1 MATTTGRIQGTARVS
16 ILGIDAGGTM
26 TDTIAVD
33 ERGQFTIGKA
43 LTTPQD
49 ESIGFF
55 ESVEDALGYWNA
67 TADEVF
73 PQLDASIYA
82 GTTMLNTLLRRRG
95 RKLGLLTTAGFEDD
109 MLMGRGVQAWIS
121 LAYSDRLHAVTHKHP
136 ERLLSRR
143 NVCGITERIDVFGSE
158 AIPLYEHEV
167 EEATRQLIGKGVEA
181 IVIHFLYAYLNPSH
195 ELRTAEIVQRIVE
208 ESGKNGSV
216 EIFCGSVLR
225 PVIRENSRLNCAL
238 LEAYAAAP
246 SRAHLFKIEDA
257 LKAKRYRYQLQT
269 VLAYGGLC
277 NIRYPR
283 LHETFISGPV
293 GGVMAGG
300 YVSDL
305 IGEPNAIVTDM
316 GGTSFDIAAFTEG
329 HIPVKPEPTIA
340 GFTLNLPTLD
350 LESIGAGAGSY
361 IRLDPVTKKIQIGP
375 DGAGADPGP
384 VCFLR
389 GNETLTMTDCDVIL
403 GYLNPDNFLG
413 GNVKLDWDA
422 AFSAVKEQLADPLGV
437 DPYDAAEASVKLLG
451 LSARDAIRRVAGIR
465 GLDTSR
471 YVLFAYGGAGP
482 VHVLEYARGLRFKG
496 IVTFKF
502 AAAFS
507 AFGTTVGD
515 YMHRYSKTV
524 FLFLPPN
531 ADEATKLMVADAVN
545 RTWAELEEEAYEE
558 MGRDGIP
565 RDAVDLAHLVMMRYT
580 GQLNDLEAL
589 SPVSRCESADDVDR
603 IVSDWEALYE
613 RINSRVSKYE
623 QAGYQIFELGLI
635 ARTAKPKPELQRH
648 ELQGED
654 ADPAAARGTR
664 RAYFEGEWHDTPI
677 WEMDGLRAGNLLRG
691 PAIVEHPMT
700 TLVIPPDGRARL
712 DEWEFLWLERE

>member
-1 MATTTGRIQGTARVS
+1 VATTAGRLEGTARVS
-16 ILGIDAGGTM
+16 ILGMDAGGTM

-49 ESIGFF
+49 ESVGFF
-55 ESVEDALGYWNA
+55 ESVADALSYWDS
-67 TADEVF
+67 TVESVF

-82 GTTMLNTLLRRRG
+82 GTTMLNTLLRRSG

-109 MLMGRGVQAWIS
+109 MLIGRGVQAWIS

-143 NVCGITERIDVFGSE
+143 NVCGITERIDVFGTE
-158 AIPLYEHEV
+158 VIPLYEHEV
-167 EEATRQLIGKGVEA
+167 EEATRKLLGKGVEA
-181 IVIHFLYAYLNPSH
+181 IVIHFLYSYLNPSH
-195 ELRTAEIVQRIVE
+195 ELRAEEIVRGIVGE
-208 ESGKNGSV
+208 LGRNGDV
-216 EIFCGSVLR
+216 EIFCGSTVR

-257 LKAKRYRYQLQT
+257 LKANQYRYQLQT

-293 GGVMAGG
+293 GGIMAGG
-300 YVSDL
+300 FVSDL
-305 IGEPNAIVTDM
+305 IGEENVIVTDM
-316 GGTSFDIAAFTEG
+316 GGTSFDIAAFSEG
-329 HIPVKPEPTIA
+329 HIPVKSDPTIA

-361 IRLDPVTKKIQIGP
+361 IRLDPVTNKIEIGP

-384 VCFLR
+384 VCFKR
-389 GNETLTMTDCDVIL
+389 GNETLTMTDCDVAL
-403 GYLNPDNFLG
+403 GYLNPENFLG
-413 GNVKLDWDA
+413 GSVHLDSEV
-422 AFSAVKEQLADPLGV
+422 AFAAVKEQLADPLGV
-437 DPYDAAEASVKLLG
+437 NPYDAAEAAVKLLG

-471 YVLFAYGGAGP
+471 YILFAYGGAGP
-482 VHVLEYARGLRFKG
+482 VHVLEYTRGLRFKG
-496 IVTFKF
+496 VVTFKF

-524 FLFLPPN
+524 FLFLPPQP
-531 ADEATKLMVADAVN
+531 DEPTKLTVADVIN
-545 RTWAELEEEAYEE
+545 RTWVELEEEAYEE

-565 RDAVDLAHLVMMRYT
+565 RDAVDLDHLAMMRYT
-580 GQLNDLEAL
+580 GQLNDLETL
-589 SPVSRCESADDVDR
+589 SPVSRCETAADVDR
-603 IVSDWEALYE
+603 IVSTWEALYE

-623 QAGYQIFELGLI
+623 QAGYQIFELGVV

-648 ELQGED
+648 DLHAGDPDSD
-654 ADPAAARGTR
+654 AQKGTR
-664 RAYFEGEWHDTPI
+664 RAYFEGDWHEASI
-677 WEMDGLRAGNLLRG
+677 WDMDSLRAGNVVHG
-691 PAIVEHPMT
+691 PAIAEHPMT
-700 TLVIPPDGRARL
+700 TLVIPPGSRARL
-712 DEWEFLWLERE
+712 DEWEFLWLERD

>member
-1 MATTTGRIQGTARVS
+1 VATTTGRGEGTGRVS
-16 ILGIDAGGTM
+16 ILGMDAGGTM

-55 ESVEDALGYWNA
+55 ESVGDALSYWDA
-67 TADEVF
+67 TAEDVF

-109 MLMGRGVQAWIS
+109 VLIGRGVQAWIS
-121 LAYSDRLHAVTHKHP
+121 LAYSDRLHAVTHRHP

-143 NVCGITERIDVFGSE
+143 NVYGITERVDVFGNE

-167 EEATRQLIGKGVEA
+167 EGATRKLVAKGVDA
-181 IVIHFLYAYLNPSH
+181 IVIHFLYSYLNPNH
-195 ELRTAEIVQRIVE
+195 ELRAEEIARRVVDELGQ
-208 ESGKNGSV
+208 NGDI
-216 EIFCGSVLR
+216 EIFCGSTVR

-257 LKAKRYRYQLQT
+257 LKAKQYRYQLQT

-300 YVSDL
+300 FVSDL
-305 IGEPNAIVTDM
+305 IGEENVIVTDM
-316 GGTSFDIAAFTEG
+316 GGTSFDIAAFSEG

-361 IRLDPVTKKIQIGP
+361 IRLDPVTKKIEIGP

-384 VCFLR
+384 VCFSR
-389 GNETLTMTDCDVIL
+389 GNETLTMTDCDVAL
-403 GYLNPDNFLG
+403 GYLNPENFLG
-413 GNVKLDWDA
+413 GNVQLDA
-422 AFSAVKEQLADPLGV
+422 ELALETVKEQLADPLGV
-437 DPYDAAEASVKLLG
+437 DVYDAAEVAVKLLG
-451 LSARDAIRRVAGIR
+451 LSAHDAIRRVAGIR

-482 VHVLEYARGLRFKG
+482 VHVFEYTRGVRFKG
-496 IVTFKF
+496 VVTFKF
-502 AAAFS
+502 AAGFS

-524 FLFLPPN
+524 FLFLSPKP
-531 ADEATKLMVADAVN
+531 DEATKLAVAAVIN
-545 RTWAELEEEAYEE
+545 QTWQELEEEAYEE

-565 RDAVDLAHLVMMRYT
+565 RDDVHLDHLVMMRYT
-580 GQLNDLEAL
+580 GQLNDLETV

-603 IVSDWEALYE
+603 IVSTWEALYE

-623 QAGYQIFELGLI
+623 QAGYQIFELGVV

-648 ELQGED
+648 ELQSKTPD
-654 ADPAAARGTR
+654 AAAQKGMR
-664 RAYFEGEWHDTPI
+664 RAYFEGAWHEASI
-677 WEMDGLRAGNLLRG
+677 WDMDGLHAGNVLQG
-691 PAIVEHPMT
+691 PAIAEHPMT
-700 TLVIPPDGRARL
+700 TLVIPPGARARL
-712 DEWEFLWLERE
+712 DEWEFLWLERD